1 MNVENQSKN
10 IIVVDLPP
18 HPEAVD
24 ELKNCVETLRGRI
37 DRDVIIDFSNVD
49 ILTTAEIAELL
60 TLRNLLSQKGH
71 RLILCSI
78 CAAVRGIFTV
88 DGLDKVF
95 EFADSKSAALR
106 SIHLFQN
113 DGRLAHS

>member
-18 HPEAVD
+18 HPEATA
-24 ELKNCVETLRGRI
+24 ELKSFAETLRDRI
-37 DRDVIIDFSNVD
+37 DRDVILDFSHLD
-49 ILTTAEIAELL
+49 IVTTAEIAELL

-71 RLILCSI
+71 RLILCGI

-88 DGLDKVF
+88 TGLDKVF
-95 EFADSKSAALR
+95 EFAESKSAALANVQV
-106 SIHLFQN
+106 LQN
-113 DGRLAHS
+113 MC

>member
-10 IIVVDLPP
+10 IIVVDMPP
-18 HPEAVD
+18 HPEAAV
-24 ELKNCVETLRGRI
+24 ELKNFVETLRGRI
-37 DRDVIIDFSNVD
+37 DCDVIIDFSHVD

-60 TLRNLLSQKGH
+60 MLRNLLSQEGH

-88 DGLDKVF
+88 TGLDKVF
-95 EFADSKSAALR
+95 EFADSKSAALANVQV
-106 SIHLFQN
+106 LQN
-113 DGRLAHS
+113 VY